1 MGEADAALARECR
14 ERQADEA
21 EALAA
26 LCGGD
31 GDGGGAA
38 VRLGP
43 PAEPGGAAALHLALP
58 LSEGGEAGGEGT
70 VRVVFRL
77 PPLYPAVGFPAAVLV
92 DAASGAAAAQAAGQ
106 AALDAGA
113 RDGAESLW
121 EACEAVLEAVRA
133 AVAALAADR
142 AAATARQRQEREE
155 RAEAAGTREGEA
167 PHNAVIKID
176 HMNDRKAYCRL
187 LERWSGDLG
196 LGVRLFFRAGGPRR
210 PKGAEGVLACLSG
223 GPEAIGAWLH
233 RLRTEY
239 VDVDARGAKCKERQ
253 STVLANRRPG
263 DVKAGEAEVPAFRGF
278 AAEEYRS
285 SDELEAGLAALNLLH
300 CGDGNERFHSGE

>member
-1 MGEADAALARECR
+1 MGEADDAALASECR
-14 ERQADEA
+14 GRQADEA

-26 LCGGD
+26 LYGGD
-31 GDGGGAA
+31 GDGGDAA
-38 VRLGP
+38 VRLEP
-43 PAEPGGAAALHLALP
+43 PAERGGAAALHVALP
-58 LSEGGEAGGEGT
+58 LAEGGEAGGEGT

-113 RDGAESLW
+113 RDGVESLW
-121 EACEAVLEAVRA
+121 KACEAVLEAVRA
-133 AVAALAADR
+133 AVAELAADR
-142 AAATARQRQEREE
+142 AAATARQRRDREE
-155 RAEAAGTREGEA
+155 RAEAAGTGEA
-167 PHNAVIKID
+167 PHNAVVRID
-176 HMNDRKAYCRL
+176 HMNCRKTYCRL

-196 LGVRLFFRAGGPRR
+196 LGVRLFFRAGGLRR

-223 GPEAIGAWLH
+223 APEAIGAWLH